1 MKIATLKENRIH
13 GEPHYPVSTYRIGCP
28 PNRPLLDLHWHDE
41 LEFLLVTEGRA
52 TFRVD
57 ASDYELTA
65 GEAIFVNGGELHS
78 GAVVGDEPVTFRAVV
93 FGAEL
98 FGGGDAR
105 DKIHELYV
113 EPLLQRRFAVPAKI
127 GGGAPEARDIAAMLA
142 ALFEANEAET
152 PMRELTTK
160 GLLHLCLAKLLRMG
174 EPSPKSGSPDGSA
187 ARVERLK
194 SVIEHI
200 EAHCEGPLPLK
211 EMAAM
216 AGMSEAYFC
225 RFFKKMT
232 ALTPVEYVNTVR
244 VQKAAELLRR
254 DERKIMAIA
263 MDVGFNNLNHF
274 NRLFKR
280 RFQCTPSE
288 FRRRLAGGGGVRREL
303 AE

>member
-13 GEPHYPVSTYRIGCP
+13 GEPHYPVSTYRITCP

-52 TFRVD
+52 AFRVD
-57 ASDYELTA
+57 AAEYELTA

-78 GAVVGDEPVTFRAVV
+78 GRVVGGSPVTFRAVV

-98 FGGGDAR
+98 FGSGDAR

-113 EPLLQRRFAVPAKI
+113 EPLLLRRFAVPAYI
-127 GGGAPEARDIAAMLA
+127 GGGAPEALDIAAMLA
-142 ALFEANEAET
+142 ALFEANEAEA

-160 GLLHLCLAKLLRMG
+160 GLLHLCLAKLLRLRG
-174 EPSPKSGSPDGSA
+174 ETEKPHGPEGTA
-187 ARVERLK
+187 ARIDRLK
-194 SVIEHI
+194 AVIEHI
-200 EAHCEGPLPLK
+200 EANCEGPLPLR
-211 EMAAM
+211 ELAAM

-254 DERKIMAIA
+254 DERKIMAVA

-280 RFQCTPSE
+280 RFQCTPSA
-288 FRRRLAGGGGVRREL
+288 FRRRLAGGGGFHREP